1 MAERFLE
8 AYGLEHLLQ
17 DPRFATNEARVRHGA
32 EMDEAVCGA
41 IGEHTLEENVA
52 IIDRHH
58 LTAHPVQ
65 TIHDIE
71 RDPHW
76 KAQELLIDVP
86 SGTSHV
92 RMHNVIPR
100 LSETRGEVRSAGGEL
115 GADNDAVFIDELGL
129 GADELAGLRERGI
142 V

>member
-8 AYGLEHLLQ
+8 SYGLEPLLQ
-17 DPRFATNEARVRHGA
+17 DPRFATNEARVRHA
-32 EMDEAVCGA
+32 EELDAVVRRA
-41 IGEHTLEENVA
+41 IGERTLEENVA
-52 IIDRHH
+52 IIEANH

-65 TIHDIE
+65 TIREIE

-76 KAQELLIDVP
+76 RARQLLIDVP
-86 SGTSHV
+86 NGHSHV

-100 LSETRGEVRSAGGEL
+100 LSETRGEIRSTGGDL
-115 GADNDAVFIDELGL
+115 GADNDAVFLGELGL
-129 GADELAGLRERGI
+129 CADELARLREEGI